1 MAAQRHRACRRAWV
15 QGVEDLVGVHH
26 MGYLDNLRIVSRP
39 LLSRSSS
46 LLHCIAFSLS
56 RISHHLAL
64 HPPHPP
70 QASISRA
77 YPTRYTRIRI
87 HAQCSDHCS
96 HFSLADTPSLVL
108 HLHDGHEF
116 SSLTLLTHVLLFLGS
131 RSQRYHCPHRYLI
144 QTPIRLYQQPRT
156 MLQHTS
162 SPLPVD
168 NLDVY

>member
-39 LLSRSSS
+39 LLSRSSC

-87 HAQCSDHCS
+87 HAQCLDLCS
-96 HFSLADTPSLVL
+96 HSRLADTPSLRAAPTRRPRSFL
-108 HLHDGHEF
+108 SHITYARLAF
-116 SSLTLLTHVLLFLGS
+116 SRITFSALPL
-131 RSQRYHCPHRYLI
+131 P
-144 QTPIRLYQQPRT
+144 TPIP
-156 MLQHTS
+156 HTDPYPLVS
-162 SPLPVD
+162 TATNDAPAYVVSPSCR
-168 NLDVY
+168 